1 MASRS
6 TRAGSSEDAHMGP
19 IPLKGGRTLTAADRD
34 DIYARTG
41 VSCAVRYRAQWQE
54 RCLSLSGP
62 AAWLTEAK
70 RLADEKIKANGNEGG
85 RRGPPVEE
93 LAADMAKM
101 KQSVESWNS
110 WTASQIGE
118 LQHNVYQL
126 GAGNEKLIQGL
137 QQQVNQMAT
146 TVSAA
151 LQVAEEAR
159 SMAIAAGEEN

>member
-1 MASRS
+1 M
-6 TRAGSSEDAHMGP
+6 
-19 IPLKGGRTLTAADRD
+19 
-34 DIYARTG
+34 
-41 VSCAVRYRAQWQE
+41 
-54 RCLSLSGP
+54 
-62 AAWLTEAK
+62 
-70 RLADEKIKANGNEGG
+70 
-85 RRGPPVEE
+85 EE

-146 TVSAA
+146 TVNAA
-151 LQVAEEAR
+151 LQIAEEAR